1 MKCGLPGKWGIDFV
15 DELEEDRDGSGSD
28 LLVVGRMEGESM
40 GRKDEIVEHLWGQ
53 CGNLVQCKL
62 SGIYEGGSSED
73 SQ

>member
-1 MKCGLPGKWGIDFV
+1 MWSPWEGGIDFV
-15 DELEEDRDGSGSD
+15 NELEEDRDGSGSD

-40 GRKDEIVEHLWGQ
+40 GRKAEIVEHLWGQ

-62 SGIYEGGSSED
+62 YGIDEGDSSKD